1 MPTELCSESKIVC
14 SWRGDSSSHP
24 DEWPRGQNE
33 RDTCL
38 GIVIQ
43 KEFLGSLPRI
53 FFQFEF
59 LFFGIVVLGPRA
71 ELDEGTVS
79 ESIMTGRHLLGCAAC
94 GAYRRYTERHGTG
107 QVRSGNMTGILLGQN
122 LRP

>member
-1 MPTELCSESKIVC
+1 MPTELCSKFVC
-14 SWRGDSSSHP
+14 SWRGDP
-24 DEWPRGQNE
+24 QAQVTPTNGREARFE
-33 RDTCL
+33 RDACL

-43 KEFLGSLPRI
+43 KEFVGSLPRI

-79 ESIMTGRHLLGCAAC
+79 ESIVTGRHFLGCAAC
-94 GAYRRYTERHGTG
+94 GAYRRYTERHGTRPG
-107 QVRSGNMTGILLGQN
+107 QVR
-122 LRP
+122 